1 MSRTNSPKRAARPV
15 EQADLPVGNATRR
28 ARLRLVRHRSTTANV
43 ASLYPP
49 AVQAPLPCAGPL
61 LGRDLTAG
69 GAGLCWDP
77 FEAYTAGLVT
87 NPNVFVLGEPGFA
100 KSSLIKCLAWWTT
113 AIYGPA
119 RWTTITDPKGVYT
132 TLAAGLGLSTIRLE
146 PGGPTRINPLEIGR
160 AHV

>member
-1 MSRTNSPKRAARPV
+1 MSTRTQPHSKRQAARTASRAMIDEPAA
-15 EQADLPVGNATRR
+15 ERR
-28 ARLRLVRHRSTTANV
+28 RPRLRIPRHRSTTANV

-49 AVQAPLPCAGPL
+49 AVQAPLPCNGPL

-69 GAGLCWDP
+69 GAAFCWDP

-119 RWTTITDPKGVYT
+119 RWTTITDPKGEYT
-132 TLAAGLGLSTIRLE
+132 TWSALE
-146 PGGPTRINPLEIGR
+146 FPDSG
-160 AHV
+160 A